1 MGVASDAIR
10 IKKCTGTYN
19 RMVPQVLRPL
29 RDFAPSYIDDIFV
42 HSRTEGNLSDVQ
54 VHLRHLKQMFQI
66 MQGNKLYANLK
77 KCSLSTGNF
86 DAGLLRK

>member
-1 MGVASDAIR
+1 MTQGLKNAPA
-10 IKKCTGTYN
+10 TFN
-19 RMVPQVLRPL
+19 RMVFQVLRPL

-42 HSRTEGNLSDVQ
+42 HSSTEGNLSDVQ
-54 VHLRHLKQMFQI
+54 VHLRHSKQMFQI